1 MNTPSRN
8 SRCRSPRSGFT
19 LLEVILAIAI
29 LTISLAAIGEIVF
42 SAFGNSKEATD
53 SLEARMVAQSI
64 IDEIKCGAREVLDA
78 GPEQVAGVQ
87 GALEPALGQWAFQII
102 TEPTVTDELLQVRV
116 LVGRTLDGSE
126 KTSCELVRWFP
137 NPAYAAAATT
147 ATTTP

>member
-1 MNTPSRN
+1 MSLPTR
-8 SRCRSPRSGFT
+8 RQEQTAGFT

-42 SAFGNSKEATD
+42 SGFNNSKEATD
-53 SLEARMVAQSI
+53 SLEARLVAQSI
-64 IDEIKCGAREVLDA
+64 LDEIKCGAREVIDI

-87 GALEPALGQWAFQII
+87 GVIEPALGEWAFQIV

-116 LVGRTLDGSE
+116 LVGRTLDGTE
-126 KTSCELVRWFP
+126 KPSCELVRWFP
-137 NPAYAAAATT
+137 NPEYAAAAT